1 VLTDLEI
8 ECWQGDHAMYVLGVG
23 LPALLIWGLGIP
35 IAALILLSQVR
46 NKLHTVESKSKF
58 GFVYNGYKPETYYW
72 EITIIGRKILLI
84 CFAVFFRD
92 IGIFIQ
98 VNFVPIFNLFVNIG
112 IDCNL
117 LYFDLSN
124 FKWN

>member
-35 IAALILLSQVR
+35 TAALLLISQVR
-46 NKLHTVESKSKF
+46 TTLYTVESKSKF

-72 EITIIGRKILLI
+72 EITIIGRKIVLI
-84 CFAVFFRD
+84 CFAVFLRD

-98 VNFVPIFNLFVNIG
+98 VNIG
-112 IDCNL
+112 PDFQFI
-117 LYFDLSN
+117 YFHRH
-124 FKWN
+124 